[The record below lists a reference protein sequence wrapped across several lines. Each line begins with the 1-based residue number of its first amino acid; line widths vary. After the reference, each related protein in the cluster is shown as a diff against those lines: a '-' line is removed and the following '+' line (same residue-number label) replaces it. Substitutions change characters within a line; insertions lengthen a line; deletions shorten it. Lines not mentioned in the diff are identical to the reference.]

1 MKNIYAKS
9 ISQILKGAVKAF
21 KTFPAAIASA
31 LGFAIVTM
39 IRIQLD
45 WPAQEPY
52 NFLFNCLHWSFA
64 LGAVFS
70 LAAITAARS
79 RYEGEKAF
87 KLANLLGVAVVAV
100 AFLLLYLFAAD
111 YNDLYAARYATVSG
125 IAAARVGV
133 AMLVSG
139 FAFVI
144 MAAHP
149 KEQSDFSR
157 SLFMTQKAF
166 FIALIY
172 GGVIMA
178 GTSAVAGAFEALI
191 YNDMSSKVYQYI
203 ATIVFFLAFTIFLGY
218 FPDFRKGNVD
228 EKREIAQKQP
238 RFVEILFEY
247 IMVPIMIALTA
258 VLLVW
263 AGRSILTGEETS
275 FIQLSSIATSFAVAG
290 IWLHVMVTSRESG
303 LAKFYLR
310 FYPVAALLILAFEAW
325 ALAEQVSRY
334 GLKVTSYSF
343 AVLWI
348 IAVAA
353 AVLLLAMKAKSHTII
368 ALITCA
374 LAVFSVFPVI
384 GYHALPAASQVNRL
398 EKILVSQG
406 MLQDDKLIPAASEP
420 EKAVRQDITDAVNY
434 LATTRDA
441 KLPAWFDTKL
451 ANSDTFREKL
461 GFDQTWPEPEYP
473 DGSGVYTG
481 TYLNL
486 RNGAV
491 DISGYRWV
499 VKLQNYQ
506 SESTGTATVKGDK
519 GVYNITWTAD
529 QKSGSIPKLKI
540 EMDNRVI
547 LEQDLSDFVGRIT
560 AKYPPGQG
568 ESREASFDDMSLKL
582 ETPEVS
588 VMLVFSNVEI
598 NIDNQQD
605 TINYFMNLSEMY
617 MNEK

>member
-1 MKNIYAKS
+1 MKNVFAKS

-45 WPAQEPY
+45 WPQQEAY

-64 LGAVFS
+64 LGSVFG

-87 KLANLLGVAVVAV
+87 KLANLISVAVVAV
-100 AFLLLYLFAAD
+100 TFLLLYLFAAD
-111 YNDLYAARYATVSG
+111 YSDAYAARYATVSG
-125 IAAARVGV
+125 LAAARVGV

-144 MAAHP
+144 LAAYP

-191 YNDMSSKVYQYI
+191 YRDMSEKVYQYI
-203 ATIVFFLAFTIFLGY
+203 ATIVFFLAFTIFAGY
-218 FPDFRKGNVD
+218 FPDFRKGQVD

-247 IMVPIMIALTA
+247 IMVPIMLALTA

-263 AGRSILTGEETS
+263 AGRSVLTGEETS
-275 FIQLSSIATSFAVAG
+275 FVQLSGIATSFAVAG
-290 IWLHVMVTSRESG
+290 IWLHMMVTSRESG
-303 LAKFYLR
+303 LAKFYRR
-310 FYPVAALLILAFEAW
+310 FYPIAALLILAFEAW
-325 ALAEQVSRY
+325 ALVEQVSRY
-334 GLKVTSYSF
+334 GIKMTSYSF

-348 IAVAA
+348 IAVSA
-353 AVLLLAMKAKSHTII
+353 AVLLLAMKAKSHTVI

-374 LAVFSVFPVI
+374 LAVFSVLPLV
-384 GYHALPAASQVNRL
+384 GYHALPVASQVSRL
-398 EKILVSQG
+398 EKLLVSQD

-420 EKAVRQDITDAVNY
+420 EKAVRQNITDAVNY
-434 LATTRDA
+434 LATAEDA

-451 ANSDTFREKL
+451 VESDTFREKL

-473 DGSGVYTG
+473 DGSGDYVG
-481 TYLNL
+481 TYLSL
-486 RNGAV
+486 QNGAV

-499 VKLQNYQ
+499 VKVQNFQ
-506 SESTGTATVKGDK
+506 SESTGTATLKGDK
-519 GVYNITWTAD
+519 GAYKITWIAD

-540 EMDNRVI
+540 ELDNRVI
-547 LEQDLSDFVGRIT
+547 LEQDMSDFVRRLT
-560 AKYPPGQG
+560 EKYPPGQG
-568 ESREASFDDMSLKL
+568 GGTEATFDDMSLKL

-588 VMLVFSNVEI
+588 VMLVFNNIEI
-598 NIDNQQD
+598 NVDRQQD
-605 TINYFMNLSEMY
+605 MINYFMNLSEIY